1 MEISWRNKAGFW
13 LRSRKIKSGS
23 NNGMMTL
30 GSNQSNVKNILILLP
45 RSPVAVRIVKYFLKA
60 VSTDSAY
67 LHFICFESVYDAFE
81 PSVREN
87 LILFKESDLDFWGLP
102 SEEYIG
108 TVFSDKYTAIVNLDP
123 QFDPVMSSFMI
134 NAPVPIRIGFN
145 SENSEILY
153 NNLLS
158 VSKNSGFLES
168 GYLSIKKL
176 LGL

>member
-13 LRSRKIKSGS
+13 LKSKKIKPGKY
-23 NNGMMTL
+23 NEIMTL
-30 GSNQSNVKNILILLP
+30 GSSHSQELNILILLP

-60 VSTDSAY
+60 VTSSSAN

-87 LILFKESDLDFWGLP
+87 LILFKESDLDKWGLP
-102 SEEYIG
+102 SEDFIK
-108 TVFSDKYTAIVNLDP
+108 TVFSDDFNAIVNLDP
-123 QFDPVMSSFMI
+123 QFDPVMSAFMI

-153 NNLLS
+153 NHLLS
-158 VSKNSGFLES
+158 VSKNSGFIES